1 MLGFDVGRWWKFCWI
16 FCAPLFLMV
25 IIVYGLINYEPLKYD
40 DYVYP
45 YWANVLGLMIAASSV
60 LCIPIMAVYQFII
73 APGDDIREKLKY
85 IISPYSES
93 HNRRS
98 QSINPTNIVINTQNL
113 DSTCV

>member
-1 MLGFDVGRWWKFCWI
+1 
-16 FCAPLFLMV
+16 MV

-73 APGDDIREKLKY
+73 APGANVGEKLKF
-85 IISPYSES
+85 IITPYSES
-93 HNRRS
+93 HKCRS
-98 QSINPTNIVINTQNL
+98 KSINPTSITINAQNL